1 MKKIALFLILL
12 STGFYGNSQLK
23 SIVEGKEFPRSK
35 TESFN
40 GFIGENN
47 LEVYTVDY
55 IYSSKRKKEL
65 IARKFFK
72 SDLSVT
78 LEQDIFHNPLADNYY
93 SDPYEVLLVGNKI
106 YLFSIFTH
114 SKEQTTTL
122 GLAIYNES
130 LVVESFEIID
140 SIAKLSN
147 TTILIEVSDDQ
158 NAILVSQN
166 HPHNITSKESIN
178 LNCLNLKGQTIWKK
192 QLVSFNTV
200 SRVNVEK
207 IVFPS
212 EKEVFMLCNYG
223 FNSNRSADRDDV
235 KLLTN
240 KYTLWAYN
248 HNLNFLKEVDLRL
261 KLKWLNGVDIAL
273 KDNGQLLIS
282 GFANSS
288 RDFAINAT
296 FNVELNKKYN
306 VVQNNYY
313 QFSSADLKLFK
324 NPNNSKNQL
333 NNFFL
338 KNVVPL
344 KDGSFYMF
352 GEQYYTFV
360 DRIYDPRT
368 NTTSTTEH
376 FNYGYL
382 LIAFFDENGKFL
394 WLKRL
399 PKQQNSTNDNG
410 YSSSFSVFEKNDNL
424 YFLYNDNNQNKDIEI
439 ENIKELKPLFNGR
452 RSALSLAVVN
462 PAGDITRQQ
471 INLRDNNYLLYAKK
485 SMQISNEQMWLFLEL
500 GRKTKI
506 IGLTF

>member
-1 MKKIALFLILL
+1 MFVFSGK
-12 STGFYGNSQLK
+12 SQVK
-23 SIVEGKEFPRSK
+23 SIVEGKEFARAK

-47 LEVYTVDY
+47 LEVFTVDY
-55 IYSSKRKKEL
+55 IYSSKKKKEL

-78 LEQDIFHNPLADNYY
+78 LEQDIFHNPLSDNYY
-93 SDPYEVLLVGNKI
+93 SDPYEALLVGSKI

-114 SKEQTTTL
+114 LKEQTTTL

-130 LVVESFEIID
+130 LKVESFEIID

-147 TTILIEVSDDQ
+147 TNILIQVSDDQ
-158 NAILVSQN
+158 KAILVSQN

-178 LNCLNLKGQTIWKK
+178 LNCLNLKGQSIWKK

-223 FNSNRSADRDDV
+223 FNNNRSADRDDM

-261 KLKWLNGVDIAL
+261 KLKWLNGVDISI
-273 KDNGQLLIS
+273 KENGQLLIS
-282 GFANSS
+282 GFTNSS
-288 RDFAINAT
+288 RDFAIDAT

-313 QFSSADLKLFK
+313 KFSATDIKLFK
-324 NPNNSKNQL
+324 NPNNKKEQL

-338 KNVVPL
+338 KHVVPL
-344 KDGSFYMF
+344 QDGSFYMI
-352 GEQYYTFV
+352 GEQYYTFM
-360 DRIYDPRT
+360 DRVYDPRT

-376 FNYGYL
+376 FNYGFL
-382 LIAFFDENGKFL
+382 LIAYFDKKGKFL

-399 PKQQNSTNDNG
+399 PKLQNSTNDNG
-410 YSSSFSVFEKNDNL
+410 YASSFSLFKKNNNL
-424 YFLYNDNNQNKDIEI
+424 NIIYNDHNQNKDIDI
-439 ENIKELKPLFNGR
+439 ENIKDLKPLFNGR
-452 RSALSLAVVN
+452 RNALSIASIN
-462 PAGDITRQQ
+462 PEGEIIRKQ
-471 INLRDNNYLLYAKK
+471 INLLENNYLLYAKK
-485 SMQISNEQMWLFLEL
+485 TMQVSTEQMWLFMEL